1 MTVMIILKTSISH
14 IWESV
19 SKNEKNA
26 LRELLLPKRSQ
37 HRSGKLTEHSGTLME
52 LKLRMW
58 RCDELFAASDTF
70 FKKCDQEKN
79 LNSFLVSLII
89 QFSLH

>member
-1 MTVMIILKTSISH
+1 MTVMIIPKTSISH

-37 HRSGKLTEHSGTLME
+37 HWSASGKLTEHSGTLME

-58 RCDELFAASDTF
+58 RCDELFAASDT
-70 FKKCDQEKN
+70 
-79 LNSFLVSLII
+79 
-89 QFSLH
+89 